1 LFLGGFAWMSADFL
15 HPQFKNE
22 PYWHEAAPRRN
33 GPFADVPRSVDVLIV
48 GSGYTGMSAARTL
61 AKAGREV
68 LVLDADRPGNGASS
82 RNAGFIGTSLLA
94 SFSRLCK
101 IAGVEKAVEA
111 YTEAK
116 RAFNFTTDIIT
127 QESID
132 CALERNGRI
141 YWAYTE
147 GQMDGLKSEFAEM
160 QRHLG
165 KKGEI
170 ICPDRVGGES
180 GSRVYCGGLLLTEA
194 GTLHPAK
201 WHDGLMSL
209 AEAAGATVIGNVAVE
224 RIASSGKGHSVSTTL
239 GTVKAR
245 EVIVATDGYIGNETP
260 LLRRRILPVNVQ
272 MVATE
277 PLAPEVVQE
286 IVPTRRA
293 HADVR
298 AMPQY
303 WRLSPDKTRLLLCA
317 RSGLPDGDQ
326 VAQVRAN
333 HRSIVELFPQ
343 LEGTSITHYW
353 TGKTGFTY
361 DRMPHLG
368 ISNGLHFA
376 LGFNGAGVAMGT
388 YVGHCIA
395 SRLIGDGDCGAVFGT
410 SKFGTVPF
418 GASGSRFVPLLS
430 TLAVLKRG
438 FERAP
443 R

>member
-1 LFLGGFAWMSADFL
+1 MGAAFL

-22 PYWHEAAPRRN
+22 PYWHEAAPRRD

-61 AKAGREV
+61 AKAGRQV
-68 LVLDADRPGNGASS
+68 VVLDAGRPGDGASS
-82 RNAGFIGTSLLA
+82 RNAGFVGTSLLA
-94 SFSRLCK
+94 SFSRLRK

-116 RAFNFTTDIIT
+116 RAYAFVTELIR

-132 CALERNGRI
+132 CTFEQNGRI
-141 YWAYTE
+141 YWAYTTS
-147 GQMDGLKSEFAEM
+147 QLDGLKSEFAEM

-170 ICPDRVGGES
+170 IGPDHASGES
-180 GSRVYCGGLLLTEA
+180 GSRLYCGGLLLPETGA
-194 GTLHPAK
+194 LHPGK
-201 WHDGLMSL
+201 WHDGLMGL
-209 AEAAGATVIGNVAVE
+209 AEAAGATVIGKVAVKK
-224 RIASSGKGHSVSTTL
+224 IAPAGKGHSVSTTR
-239 GTVKAR
+239 GTVNAR

-260 LLRRRILPVNVQ
+260 ALRRRILPVNVQ
-272 MVATE
+272 VVATE
-277 PLAPEVVQE
+277 PLAPGVVQR
-286 IVPTRRA
+286 IMPTHRV

-317 RSGLPDGDQ
+317 RSGLPNGDM

-343 LEGTSITHYW
+343 LEGARITHYW
-353 TGKTGFTY
+353 TGRTGFTSN
-361 DRMPHLG
+361 RMPHLG
-368 ISNGLHFA
+368 TRDGIHFA
-376 LGFNGAGVAMGT
+376 LGFNGAGVAMGA
-388 YVGHCIA
+388 YIGHCIA
-395 SRLIGDGDCGAVFGT
+395 SRVIGGGGCGSVFSEG
-410 SKFGTVPF
+410 KFATVPF

-430 TLAVLKRG
+430 TLATIRRWLEIQAG
-438 FERAP
+438 
-443 R
+443 